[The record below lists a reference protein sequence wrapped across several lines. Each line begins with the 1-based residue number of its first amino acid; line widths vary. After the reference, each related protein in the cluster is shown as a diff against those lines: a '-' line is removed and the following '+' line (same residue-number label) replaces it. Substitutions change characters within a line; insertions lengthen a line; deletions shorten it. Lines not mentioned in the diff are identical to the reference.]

1 MPRGLSAA
9 DAAAA
14 CPLGRLLARRPFARE
29 NYVTSEATASTGN
42 LTGPLLEVRDLKKHF
57 PVHKGLFSRASGH
70 VYAVDGVSFYINR
83 GETLG
88 LVGESGCGKST
99 VGRTLLKLLE
109 PTSGSIR
116 LAGEDITALDR
127 AQMLP
132 YRKRMQ
138 MIYQDPYASLNPRMS
153 AGEMV
158 GEPMRI
164 HQVAGRK
171 ERRERVAS
179 LFARVG
185 LQPEQMDAFAHE
197 FSGGQRQRVGIARA
211 LALNPEL
218 IVGDEPVSALDVS
231 IQAQIINLL
240 VDLQDEYKLSYLFV
254 AHDLAVVEHISHR
267 VAVMYLGRI
276 VETTDK
282 TSLFEMP
289 LHPYTEALL
298 SAVPIPKSHA
308 RGRKRLILQG
318 DVPSPINPPSGCHFH
333 TRCPYAHARC
343 RQEAPSLREVAA
355 GHWAACHL
363 HDAGVRFP
371 LAKPAVM

>member
-1 MPRGLSAA
+1 M
-9 DAAAA
+9 
-14 CPLGRLLARRPFARE
+14 
-29 NYVTSEATASTGN
+29 TA
-42 LTGPLLEVRDLKKHF
+42 LLEVRGLKKHF
-57 PVHKGLFSRASGH
+57 PIHKGVFSHVSGY
-70 VYAVDGVSFYINR
+70 VYAVDGVSFHINR

-109 PTSGSIR
+109 PTEGKI
-116 LAGEDITALDR
+116 LLNGDDITDLDT

-132 YRKRMQ
+132 YRRQMQ

-153 AGEMV
+153 AGDIV
-158 GEPMRI
+158 GEPLTIHRI
-164 HQVAGRK
+164 AAPK
-171 ERRERVAS
+171 ERRERVAH
-179 LFARVG
+179 LFDRVG
-185 LQPEQMDAFAHE
+185 LRPEAINAFPHE
-197 FSGGQRQRVGIARA
+197 FSGGQRQRIGIARA

-240 VDLQDEYKLSYLFV
+240 MDLQDEFKLSYLFV
-254 AHDLAVVEHISHR
+254 AHDLAVVEHISDR

-298 SAVPIPKSHA
+298 SAVPIPKASA
-308 RGRKRLILQG
+308 RTRKQVILSG
-318 DVPSPINPPSGCHFH
+318 DVPSPINPPPGCHFH
-333 TRCPYAHARC
+333 ARCPYAMVRC
-343 RQEAPSLREVAA
+343 RHEVPVLREVSP

-363 HDAGVRFP
+363 HDGGVTFP
-371 LAKPAVM
+371 LTKPAAA